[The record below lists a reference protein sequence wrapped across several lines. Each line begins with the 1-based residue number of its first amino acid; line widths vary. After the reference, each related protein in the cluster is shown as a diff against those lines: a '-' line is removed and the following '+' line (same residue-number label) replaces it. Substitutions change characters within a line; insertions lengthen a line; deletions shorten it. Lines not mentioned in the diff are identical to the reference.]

1 MELHFNNVIGI
12 NQIDKKN
19 IIKSKFKI
27 KYFFKR
33 KQFKNL
39 IMWIRTTLGWQ
50 FFEVK
55 YTQQGIPY
63 PTKPINSKTNL
74 I

>member
-1 MELHFNNVIGI
+1 
-12 NQIDKKN
+12 
-19 IIKSKFKI
+19 
-27 KYFFKR
+27 
-33 KQFKNL
+33 
-39 IMWIRTTLGWQ
+39 MWIRTTIGWQ

-63 PTKPINSKTNL
+63 PTKPIKPKTNL